1 MLKTWGSLPQ
11 IPDFIFFYLFLV
23 SLASYFTLFWC
34 SPGSSD
40 SKETACNTGDLGQ
53 EDALEKGMAT
63 PSSILAWTILWAKT
77 MVGYSPRGHKE
88 SDMMQQLTLYIILT
102 TDLSLFLFLKIPS

>member
-1 MLKTWGSLPQ
+1 
-11 IPDFIFFYLFLV
+11 
-23 SLASYFTLFWC
+23 
-34 SPGSSD
+34 
-40 SKETACNTGDLGQ
+40 
-53 EDALEKGMAT
+53 
-63 PSSILAWTILWAKT
+63 